1 MPKAC
6 DKTQESVD
14 ICKEYMLRTAK
25 PCALRTHNHNRTERA
40 VVAILHGF
48 QLAFTKSF
56 ASLISCV
63 VNKPNTQ
70 LKSDANDFV
79 KC

>member
-14 ICKEYMLRTAK
+14 ICKEDMLR
-25 PCALRTHNHNRTERA
+25 LQNRTERA

-48 QLAFTKSF
+48 HLAFTKSL
-56 ASLISCV
+56 ASLVSCV

-79 KC
+79 KR